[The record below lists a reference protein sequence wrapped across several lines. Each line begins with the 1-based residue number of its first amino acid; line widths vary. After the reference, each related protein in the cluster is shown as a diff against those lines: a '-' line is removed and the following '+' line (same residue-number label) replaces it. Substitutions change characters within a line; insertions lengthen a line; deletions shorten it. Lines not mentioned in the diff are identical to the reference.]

1 MPGRRSAWRARAGGL
16 LAGCFALH
24 LSAPAAA
31 QAPTAAQRQF
41 AAAYVAALRSNDLGK
56 LRTVYHPAT
65 LACINTADRSYYDY
79 QFASDLEA
87 GASLA
92 GPYELAAFKPFPGPF
107 EPFGVPAD
115 AFAFPVRPTQL
126 MQINARTKAG
136 QTMVILVYLAP
147 ANGSWGS
154 VLACPNAKGVQMIQ
168 QQAAQRRR

>member
-1 MPGRRSAWRARAGGL
+1 MTDRTSTLRGR
-16 LAGCFALH
+16 LAVAAVFCLAVQFA
-24 LSAPAAA
+24 APAAA